1 MSLCLAYVGG
11 PGAVEIKMQGVVLL
25 PSWPACTCCLPP
37 LPVNGQFVRV
47 VKQGALQ
54 FVFVKPILAIITL
67 ALYATG
73 HYSEG
78 DWSPA
83 GSFLWITIVYNI
95 TYTVALYALL
105 LFYMGTHELLA
116 PFRPLLKFIL
126 VKSVI
131 FLTFWQGLFIAIAVG
146 TGAISSPQN
155 GNNTQNF
162 LICIEMLPA
171 AICIMFAFP
180 WRDFADGVGQGL
192 APDAVTHAM
201 SLRDVVTDT
210 LHQFAPTYQNYVL
223 YSDGTAKRATG
234 QRGDDGDLL
243 SSVEMAGAS
252 GWNDDFDNDSSRR
265 GGEPLMDDSPPEV
278 GRSKYLASEADPY
291 NESGRSSSA
300 GGHRRAPSQASDAE
314 ARWQSINIP
323 PAE

>member
-1 MSLCLAYVGG
+1 
-11 PGAVEIKMQGVVLL
+11 
-25 PSWPACTCCLPP
+25 
-37 LPVNGQFVRV
+37 
-47 VKQGALQ
+47 
-54 FVFVKPILAIITL
+54 
-67 ALYATG
+67 
-73 HYSEG
+73 
-78 DWSPA
+78 
-83 GSFLWITIVYNI
+83 
-95 TYTVALYALL
+95 
-105 LFYMGTHELLA
+105 MGTHELLA

-291 NESGRSSSA
+291 NESGRTSSA

>member
-1 MSLCLAYVGG
+1 MYKDELKIPYFLKCLLTHILPIIFPFHSYEAWIIYNFMSLCLAYVGG

-146 TGAISSPQN
+146 TG
-155 GNNTQNF
+155 
-162 LICIEMLPA
+162 
-171 AICIMFAFP
+171 
-180 WRDFADGVGQGL
+180 
-192 APDAVTHAM
+192 
-201 SLRDVVTDT
+201 VVTGGWCWRSQESHNIRIENDKIM
-210 LHQFAPTYQNYVL
+210 NKI
-223 YSDGTAKRATG
+223 KRLVSM
-234 QRGDDGDLL
+234 QL
-243 SSVEMAGAS
+243 SK
-252 GWNDDFDNDSSRR
+252 F
-265 GGEPLMDDSPPEV
+265 
-278 GRSKYLASEADPY
+278 
-291 NESGRSSSA
+291 
-300 GGHRRAPSQASDAE
+300 
-314 ARWQSINIP
+314 
-323 PAE
+323 